1 MDTPIPTN
9 PIDALLPAISQA
21 VADWQAKHTP
31 KELTQRVNKLLN
43 DSCEEI
49 IIKLLGFNKD
59 SRDGRWSLD
68 HCNGRSGESAAGD
81 YLRQAQADAI
91 REWLAKIP
99 MPTMSTKMLSD
110 FKKQY
115 ETEFNSRVKYQ
126 MRRLIEQEAD
136 KRAEQLF
143 DELTQSNQVNDF
155 IKVMQLISPKG
166 ITHAG

>member
-1 MDTPIPTN
+1 METSIPTN
-9 PIDALLPAISQA
+9 PIDDLLPVISQA

-49 IIKLLGFNKD
+49 IFKLLGFNKD
-59 SRDGRWSLD
+59 KWDGRWSLD

-81 YLRQAQADAI
+81 YLRRVQADAI
-91 REWLAKIP
+91 KEWLAKIP
-99 MPTMSTKMLSD
+99 MPTMSTKMLAE

-115 ETEFNSRVKYQ
+115 QTEFNSRVKYQ

-143 DELTQSNQVNDF
+143 KELTQSNQVNDF

>member
-1 MDTPIPTN
+1 M
-9 PIDALLPAISQA
+9 
-21 VADWQAKHTP
+21 
-31 KELTQRVNKLLN
+31 
-43 DSCEEI
+43 
-49 IIKLLGFNKD
+49 
-59 SRDGRWSLD
+59 D

-81 YLRQAQADAI
+81 YLRQVQADAI

-99 MPTMSTKMLSD
+99 MPAMSTKMLSD

-115 ETEFNSRVKYQ
+115 QTEFNNRVQYQ

-143 DELTQSNQVNDF
+143 KELTQSNQVNDF

-166 ITHAG
+166 ITHAS

>member
-1 MDTPIPTN
+1 METSTPTN
-9 PIDALLPAISQA
+9 PIDDLLPVISQA

-49 IIKLLGFNKD
+49 IFKLLGFNKD
-59 SRDGRWSLD
+59 GWGGRWSLD

-81 YLRQAQADAI
+81 YLRQVQADAI

-115 ETEFNSRVKYQ
+115 QTEFNSRVQYQ

-143 DELTQSNQVNDF
+143 KELTQSNQVNDF

-166 ITHAG
+166 ITHAS